1 MIVASA
7 NSLHNGVEHRLGVVE
22 RVADHSENVGSGS
35 LLLERFAEFARP
47 RLHLVEQPHVLDR
60 DYRLVCEGGDK
71 LDLFVGERLDLRLP
85 QRNRAQRGALAQ
97 HGHHK
102 RGPILT
108 ELLRLPQRSFR
119 RVIFGIG
126 QHVGDV
132 HCATFNDGP
141 ACGCSPV
148 RQDRVF
154 RPQFFETGDV
164 VESGGRASARPVEAE
179 NQPVGR
185 AAQPR
190 RRLDQRVEHGLQI
203 EGRAADHLEHVC
215 GGGLSLQR
223 LPQFVEKPRVLDG
236 NDRLGGEVP

>member
-1 MIVASA
+1 MVPWSASHSRAA
-7 NSLHNGVEHRLGVVE
+7 NSTSVCSTVCRSKAERLMTLSTSA
-22 RVADHSENVGSGS
+22 VAVCCRS
-35 LLLERFAEFARP
+35 RFAQ
-47 RLHLVEQPHVLDR
+47 LVEQPGVLDR
-60 DYRLVCEGGDK
+60 DHRLIGKGGHQ
-71 LDLFVGERLDLRLP
+71 LDLVVGERLDLRLP

-97 HGHHK
+97 HGHDK

-141 ACGCSPV
+141 ACRCPSV

-154 RPQFFETGDV
+154 RPQFLETGDV
-164 VESGGRASARPVEAE
+164 VESGDRASAGAVEAE
-179 NQPVGR
+179 NQPVRR

-190 RRLDQRVEHGLQI
+190 RRTRSTY
-203 EGRAADHLEHVC
+203 RARPADRRSS
-215 GGGLSLQR
+215 G
-223 LPQFVEKPRVLDG
+223 
-236 NDRLGGEVP
+236 